1 MKGVRVSRAAIPAEV
16 RRAVLVESG
25 HRCAIPRCNETELDV
40 HHIVPWETCRT
51 HDYANLI
58 ALCPLCH
65 RRTHK
70 GEIDRKSL
78 MIYKANLAKEFGR
91 QDTGTF
97 QAPVVESRRRMIEE
111 NSGQPGFTFQF
122 DFPDFPSTVERIVS
136 RNIEAWGYE
145 LLAGLQDSQE
155 QAEIDYPNEDNP
167 FGTLK
172 SELFG
177 SYRVVRRDER
187 VISIEYTVDFYP
199 SGAAHGGRETKVVN
213 YLIKP
218 FNPITLEYL
227 LGNMERLPEL
237 SEFLRQKLARTGG
250 YDLGWLA
257 TGTAAIAENFS
268 LFNIESYGI
277 TFTFSEYQ
285 IACFAAGEQKVWVG
299 FDEIRHICDSKVIAL
314 IEKNAT

>member
-1 MKGVRVSRAAIPAEV
+1 
-16 RRAVLVESG
+16 
-25 HRCAIPRCNETELDV
+25 
-40 HHIVPWETCRT
+40 
-51 HDYANLI
+51 
-58 ALCPLCH
+58 
-65 RRTHK
+65 
-70 GEIDRKSL
+70 

-167 FGTLK
+167 FGRLK

-213 YLIKP
+213 YLLKP

>member
-1 MKGVRVSRAAIPAEV
+1 MSRIAIPAEV

-40 HHIVPWETCRT
+40 HHIVPWETCLT
-51 HDYANLI
+51 HEYANLI

-78 MIYKANLAKEFGR
+78 MIYKENLAKEYGR
-91 QDTGTF
+91 HDNGTF
-97 QAPVVESRRRMIEE
+97 RSPVVESRRRMIEE
-111 NSGQPGFTFQF
+111 NNSQPGFIFQF

-145 LLAGLQDSQE
+145 LLAGLQSAQE
-155 QAEIDYPNEDNP
+155 QAEIDYPNKDHP

-177 SYRVVRRDER
+177 SYRVVRRDDR
-187 VISIEYTVDFYP
+187 VISIEYAVDFYP
-199 SGAAHGGRETKVVN
+199 SGAAHGGRTTKVAN
-213 YLIKP
+213 YLVKP

-227 LGNMERLPEL
+227 LGSMERLPEL
-237 SEFLRQKLARTGG
+237 AAVVRQKLADTGN
-250 YDLGWLA
+250 YDLDWLA
-257 TGTAAIAENFS
+257 GGTQPIAENFS
-268 LFNIESYGI
+268 LFNVEAYGLA
-277 TFTFSEYQ
+277 FTFSEYQ

-299 FDEIRHICDSKVIAL
+299 FNEIKNICDPKVISLILRDEI
-314 IEKNAT
+314 